1 MRGLAV
7 LQLLLSAENEGKLS
21 PVGSA
26 HQNHTDI
33 RGYMSGASLTT
44 PCHRPLW

>member
-21 PVGSA
+21 PVGFA
-26 HQNHTDI
+26 HQNLTDI
-33 RGYMSGASLTT
+33 CGYMSGDSLTI